1 MAPSFPL
8 EIYQRLEEKLG
19 RDEARE
25 ITQALEIYIKETIKE
40 GRAEFKAELKEELKQ
55 ELATK
60 YDIELVRK
68 DIELLR
74 VEFKKDLRFWL
85 IILILLLIFLNQ
97 NALEFIAKFFGL
109 IK

>member
-1 MAPSFPL
+1 MAHSFPL

-19 RDEARE
+19 RDAARE
-25 ITQALEIYIKETIKE
+25 ISQAFEIYIKETIKE

-55 ELATK
+55 ELASK

-74 VEFKKDLRFWL
+74 LESKKGLRFWL
-85 IILILLLIFLNQ
+85 IIPILLMIFLNR
-97 NALEFIAKFFGL
+97 NALEFVAKFFGL